1 MTTPEQQE
9 VVRGPRPGDPT
20 KVRLDVWLW
29 AARMYKSRS
38 LATAACKAGHVRLN
52 GERAKPAQDVK
63 IGDGVEIRGGDRPRI
78 LIVERL
84 FARRMGAPVAQTLY
98 ADHSPPPPPRDIL
111 LVPMRPRGA
120 GRPTKKERRD
130 MEKLR
135 GY

>member
-1 MTTPEQQE
+1 M
-9 VVRGPRPGDPT
+9 

-29 AARMYKSRS
+29 AARMFRTRS
-38 LATAACKAGHVRLN
+38 QATTACRAGHVRIN

-78 LIVERL
+78 LIVRRL
-84 FARRMGAPVAQTLY
+84 LARRFGAPVAQTLY
-98 ADHSPPPPPRDIL
+98 EDHSPPPPPRDVLI
-111 LVPMRPRGA
+111 VPRRARGA

-130 MEKLR
+130 LEKLR